1 MLRFRIQ
8 GTPNPRAR
16 KYVVNYDLKTEGKV
30 TYKSRSECAHLPLG
44 QALFTIPGVQQIHFF
59 ENVATVTQDGNREW
73 ADFDQ
78 QVQEAIIAHIDKHD
92 PKFPDS
98 IEKEKEK
105 EKEKPKNWS
114 PVMQKIDEILDEM
127 IRPSLQMDG
136 GDIEVVD
143 LEENILTLRY
153 MGACGGCPTSMSGTL
168 EAIRG
173 ILKDEIHQDLEIVAI
188 DF

>member
-16 KYVVNYDLKTEGKV
+16 KYIVNRDLKTEGKI
-30 TYKSRSECAHLPLG
+30 TYKSRSECEHLPLG
-44 QALFTIPGVQQIHFF
+44 QALFTITGVQQIHFF
-59 ENVATVTQDGNREW
+59 ENVVTVTQDGNRDW

-78 QVQEAIIAHIDKHD
+78 AVQEVMIANIEKHD
-92 PKFPDS
+92 PNFPDS
-98 IEKEKEK
+98 VEK

-136 GDIEVVD
+136 GDIELVD

-153 MGACGGCPTSMSGTL
+153 LGACGGCPTSMSGTL